1 MKKYF
6 FYYGTEENAYEID
19 KLTYD
24 NADQAIAEVEGV
36 LEGSDEQINK
46 DKFKKEIEEDGYA
59 LVETENAHGY
69 HIVVGIATQ
78 GHCKNI
84 SSLLHDYR
92 REIIACF

>member
-24 NADQAIAEVEGV
+24 NVDQAIAEVEDV

-46 DKFKKEIEEDGYA
+46 DEFKKEVEEDGYA
-59 LVETENAHGY
+59 FVETINPHGY
-69 HIVVGIATQ
+69 HILVGIATQ
-78 GHCKNI
+78 GHCQKF
-84 SSLLHDYR
+84 SRVLRAYR
-92 REIIACF
+92 RDFIACF